1 MTTLPEIQQAAWQ
14 FPPNQEGAEYGFGDA
29 ASAHFRADPMAHL
42 VRETIQNAMDAKLDG
57 LAEPVHVAFN
67 ERDHNAAM
75 NLRNWP
81 GSSFPVPG
89 RGDRVS
95 RAMPAVASEASRNL
109 LGSAVLD

>member
-29 ASAHFRADPMAHL
+29 ASAHFRADPMALL

-67 ERDHNAAM
+67 ERDQGQRRDESEKLAGFE
-75 NLRNWP
+75 LP
-81 GSSFPVPG
+81 GAGTRRPCKSG
-89 RGDRVS
+89 Y
-95 RAMPAVASEASRNL
+95 A
-109 LGSAVLD
+109 GSGQ